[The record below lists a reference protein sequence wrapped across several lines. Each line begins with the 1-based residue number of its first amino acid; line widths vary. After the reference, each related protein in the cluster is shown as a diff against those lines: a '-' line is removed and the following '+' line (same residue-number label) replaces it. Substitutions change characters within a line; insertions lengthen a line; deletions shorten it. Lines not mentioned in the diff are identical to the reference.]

1 MKIKFTEDFFH
12 YGSGPNVYHCP
23 DEEINKHVK
32 QVKKALKRKGV
43 DFAHA
48 GTGDTIVI
56 GVKYDDGFNDI
67 YVAKNYYNFCYP
79 REKEKE

>member
-1 MKIKFTEDFFH
+1 M
-12 YGSGPNVYHCP
+12 
-23 DEEINKHVK
+23 K

>member
-1 MKIKFTEDFFH
+1 MFF
-12 YGSGPNVYHCP
+12 YDKVNIEMMRREY
-23 DEEINKHVK
+23 DEESNKYVK